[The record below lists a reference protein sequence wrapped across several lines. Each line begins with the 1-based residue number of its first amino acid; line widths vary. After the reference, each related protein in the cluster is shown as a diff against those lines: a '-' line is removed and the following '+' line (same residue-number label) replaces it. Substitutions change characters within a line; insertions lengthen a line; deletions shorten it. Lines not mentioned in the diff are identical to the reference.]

1 MRATNRLSDANC
13 KNAQCPT
20 GKKVVKLADGGG
32 LQLWVMANKSKYWR
46 LRYWADG
53 KEKLLA
59 LGCYPSIGLS
69 DARARRDESQRQR
82 AQGVDPAAKRREDK
96 REALAA
102 TEYSF
107 ERVAREW
114 FTRKSATW
122 VPSHVYDMG
131 RRLENDLLPVLGSR
145 RIDKV
150 TASDIR
156 EAIERMESRGAH
168 DLCRRVLQMATQVFR
183 YAIAVEKCQH
193 DPTVGLSKI
202 LVRQVA
208 RNMPSLPAKELPGLM
223 RAISRYEEI
232 GDRQTRIGL
241 QLLAHC
247 FTRTT
252 ELIHATW
259 DEFDIP
265 ASLWSIPE
273 LRMKMK
279 RGHLVPLSPQ
289 VIALLEELRPITGF
303 SKYILPSRNMSKPI
317 SNNTLLFGLYR
328 MGYRTR
334 MSGHGF
340 RSVAS
345 TVLNES
351 GLWSADAIE
360 LQLAHAERNAIRAVY
375 NKAQRI
381 GERTRMMHWWSDRLD
396 ALGV

>member
-1 MRATNRLSDANC
+1 MPSNILTDREC
-13 KNAQCPT
+13 KGAKCPA
-20 GKKVVKLADGGG
+20 GKKVVKLSDGGG
-32 LQLWVMANKSKYWR
+32 LQLWVMPNESKYWR
-46 LRYWADG
+46 LRYWAAN

-59 LGCYPSIGLS
+59 LGCYPAISLS
-69 DARARRDESQRQR
+69 DARIRRDEAQRQR
-82 AQGVDPAAKRREDK
+82 ARGIDPAEKRREDK

-107 ERVAREW
+107 EYVAREW
-114 FTRKSATW
+114 FDRKAKTW
-122 VPSHVYDMG
+122 VSSHVYDMK

-183 YAIAVEKCQH
+183 YGMAVEKCQY
-193 DPTVGLSKI
+193 DPTAGLSKI

-208 RNMPSLPAKELPGLM
+208 RNMPSLPASELPGLL
-223 RAISRYEEI
+223 RSIAGYEAI

-241 QLLAHC
+241 QLLANT
-247 FTRTT
+247 FVRTS
-252 ELIHATW
+252 ELINAEW
-259 DEFDIP
+259 SEFDIP
-265 ASLWSIPE
+265 AALWSIPE
-273 LRMKMK
+273 SRMKMK
-279 RGHLVPLSPQ
+279 RSHLVPLSRQ
-289 VIALLEELRPITGF
+289 TIALLEELKPITGY
-303 SKYILPSRNMSKPI
+303 SKYILPGRNPLKPI
-317 SNNTLLFGLYR
+317 SNNCLLYALYR

-351 GLWSADAIE
+351 GLWSPDAIE
-360 LQLAHAERNAIRAVY
+360 LQLAHAERNDVRRAY
-375 NKAQRI
+375 NRAQRI
-381 GERTRMMHWWSDRLD
+381 DERTRMMRWWSDHLSSQT
-396 ALGV
+396 A